1 MGKSWLAKTLIMG
14 LLCARI
20 ADAVVLDRDGDY
32 DAIHEYLRGESQR
45 FNLAGSLPG

>member
-32 DAIHEYLRGESQR
+32 DAIHEYLKEKVSVSTWQ
-45 FNLAGSLPG
+45 GSVR